1 MSRPNQTWL
10 SFLGPSHSSLES
22 LKPFSEGQ
30 KMYSKSR
37 PTCRGFPV
45 CLSRTFR
52 MINKL
57 MKWFQ
62 THCICESPLPIFS
75 FSQVHPWTPSLRS
88 LMEPQRQQTAA
99 QMRGPFGEAPDE
111 RFETP
116 LVIPRNPLERSRG
129 AAEQQGPFE
138 RGWNADNDTASKF
151 YHRPWISNTS
161 W

>member
-57 MKWFQ
+57 RDEMISDTLYLWVPLAYLFFLTGPPLNPLSQ
-62 THCICESPLPIFS
+62 IAHGATEAAACSADERPFRRSPRWAI
-75 FSQVHPWTPSLRS
+75 WN
-88 LMEPQRQQTAA
+88 
-99 QMRGPFGEAPDE
+99 PFGHSKKSFGAEPWSGRAA
-111 RFETP
+111 RP
-116 LVIPRNPLERSRG
+116 LWAWVECR
-129 AAEQQGPFE
+129 
-138 RGWNADNDTASKF
+138 
-151 YHRPWISNTS
+151 
-161 W
+161 